1 VVDWSA
7 CSFCISCLFFE
18 TSGGKGAGH
27 LSCRELQSPP
37 SSDALDGKLCVAR
50 GIAGALG
57 GMSSFPI
64 CALFWGG
71 VGARRF
77 FSDLSAMFPRLAMLS
92 VFPLMA
98 SESYKKGLVFGTDA
112 CEKKI
117 PETELKE
124 QDNERED

>member
-1 VVDWSA
+1 MVDWSA

-27 LSCRELQSPP
+27 LSCRKLQSPL
-37 SSDALDGKLCVAR
+37 SSDALDGKLCMV
-50 GIAGALG
+50 LG
-57 GMSSFPI
+57 GMSGFPI

-71 VGARRF
+71 IGARRF
-77 FSDLSAMFPRLAMLS
+77 FSDLSATFPRLAMLS

-98 SESYKKGLVFGTDA
+98 SESSKKGLVFGTDA